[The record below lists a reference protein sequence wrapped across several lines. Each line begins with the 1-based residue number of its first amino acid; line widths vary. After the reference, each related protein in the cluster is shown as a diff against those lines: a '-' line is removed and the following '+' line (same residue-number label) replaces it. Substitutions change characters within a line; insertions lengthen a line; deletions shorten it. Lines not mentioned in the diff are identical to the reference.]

1 MGSFTDFNVWRTEL
15 STEEMINFTECRQ
28 EMAGNLLAWNSE
40 DWTFTPDIEEE
51 EFSVERVDFRSLCS
65 SRARL
70 TMFPERLTALQAFHL
85 CGVFGGDLVVTREE
99 AQYVEVSQLLANVDS
114 TQLKQGSHSVKR
126 E

>member
-99 AQYVEVSQLLANVDS
+99 AQYVEVSQL
-114 TQLKQGSHSVKR
+114 
-126 E
+126 

>member
-51 EFSVERVDFRSLCS
+51 EFSVERIDFSHCIVNMWRE
-65 SRARL
+65 L
-70 TMFPERLTALQAFHL
+70 TPVIAL
-85 CGVFGGDLVVTREE
+85 
-99 AQYVEVSQLLANVDS
+99 S
-114 TQLKQGSHSVKR
+114 TCCES
-126 E
+126 